1 MSGIGEARRILVIK
15 SDEIGDVVLSLGF
28 LKTLQQACPRAHIVV
43 AVRPAAIPLVPVP
56 GLADEILIW
65 DERWRSWPAS
75 FLNWRHLVRSAR
87 ARFRAATP
95 DWVLIPRGGGDHMHM
110 VLFAWWT
117 GARRICAHLSLC
129 NEWGADRRPLV
140 TDVIAGPVNV
150 HEVELHNRMLAFL
163 GLPKTAAQPALDL
176 PAGLF
181 DPARL
186 TFTPPPSRLVA
197 LGVGAGAPSRRWPV
211 ESFAEF
217 LSRLRS
223 LRPELGFVIIGG
235 PADRAVGDALAAVA
249 PGRILNFAGGLDL
262 LQSAAL
268 LQRCA
273 LYVGNDSGP
282 MHLAAAAGCAVVEIS
297 KHPLGG
303 DDRSPNSPV
312 RFGPL
317 AARRRIC
324 QPSPQDPGCASE
336 CLHPE
341 AHCIAAVSAAEVCAA
356 ALALLVPNPS

>member
-1 MSGIGEARRILVIK
+1 MRAAAVPLISVPALADDILV
-15 SDEIGDVVLSLGF
+15 
-28 LKTLQQACPRAHIVV
+28 
-43 AVRPAAIPLVPVP
+43 
-56 GLADEILIW
+56 W

-75 FLNWRHLVRSAR
+75 FRSWRHLVRSAR
-87 ARFRAATP
+87 ARFGAGAP

-117 GARRICAHLSLC
+117 GARRICAHASLC
-129 NEWGADRRPLV
+129 ITWGADRRTLV
-140 TDVIAGPVNV
+140 SDVIPGPVNV
-150 HEVELHNRMLAFL
+150 HEVELHNRMLVHL
-163 GLPKTAAQPALDL
+163 GLPATAAQPALAL

-181 DPARL
+181 DPAQL
-186 TFTPPPSRLVA
+186 AFAVAPAQLVA
-197 LGVGAGAPSRRWPV
+197 LGIGAGTPSRRWPAD
-211 ESFAEF
+211 SFAKF
-217 LSRLRS
+217 LSRMLS
-223 LRPELGFVIIGG
+223 LRPDLGFVIVGG
-235 PADRAVGDALAAVA
+235 PADRADGESLAAVA
-249 PGRILNFAGGLDL
+249 PGRILNFAGRLDL

-303 DDRSPNSPV
+303 DDTSPNSPV

-324 QPSPQDPGCASE
+324 QPAPRGPGCAHE
-336 CLHPE
+336 CIHPE
-341 AHCIAAVSAAEVCAA
+341 AHCILSVSPAEVCAA
-356 ALALLVPNPS
+356 ALALLSPEPS